1 MKTSS
6 RRSFLILASG
16 ALAGLSLAAC
26 GGSAAT
32 TVTTSAAT
40 SAAPASSAVTTSA
53 APTSSA
59 VTSSGTA
66 SAAPSSAATTAATS
80 SSASATTSAAA
91 ATTAATSAATSSSA
105 AAASASKAPTPV
117 ATPVPVTLRGTK
129 VTFWH
134 TQSGPNAQ
142 LLNQMVL
149 AYNATQ
155 SNYTIVPEYKGS
167 YDDLYKANLA
177 AINAG
182 QPVPLSVAYENQ
194 VADYYTS
201 NLVVPWDDYI
211 NNAQYGLSAADKA
224 DFFPAF
230 LELGKFSQFGN
241 KFLTFPFGKSL
252 ELMWYNADLLNKA
265 GFAKPPAT
273 WDEFQQQAMKLG
285 TGGQKAW
292 EFSADASRFA
302 TWVFSRH
309 ADLLSADGQ
318 KLTINTPEAQASMG
332 LLSALVQAKVV
343 QTPTGFQSETD
354 FEQQKTSFYQDSSSA
369 RSYILADL
377 TKANVNFNWTAE
389 MPPVGQSGQ
398 DPASDLYGGNVT
410 LFKTSAEAQRGAWE
424 FMKYFSAG
432 PQTAKWALGTGYMP
446 VRKSATT
453 TEEYKAF
460 LAQNPRNA
468 VAINGLQYAG
478 NKGEPKVAA
487 WQQVRDILLSMMQQ
501 VVAGTANYKDA
512 LAAAD
517 QKANAA
523 LKTS

>member
-1 MKTSS
+1 LRTSS

-32 TVTTSAAT
+32 TVTTSAAS
-40 SAAPASSAVTTSA
+40 SAAPASSAATSSAAPATSAATTSA
-53 APTSSA
+53 ASTSAATSSA
-59 VTSSGTA
+59 AATTA
-66 SAAPSSAATTAATS
+66 SAATSSTAA
-80 SSASATTSAAA
+80 ATTSAAA
-91 ATTAATSAATSSSA
+91 TSAASSSSA

-201 NLVVPWDDYI
+201 KLVVPWDDYI

-252 ELMWYNADLLNKA
+252 ELMWYNADLLKKA
-265 GFAKPPAT
+265 GYDKPPAT
-273 WDEFQQQAMKLG
+273 WDDFQQQALKLG

-332 LLSALVQAKVV
+332 LLAALVQAKVV
-343 QTPTGFQSETD
+343 QTPTGFQAETD
-354 FEQQKTSFYQDSSSA
+354 FEQQKTAFYQDSSSA

-410 LFKTSAEAQRGAWE
+410 LFKTSSEAQLGAWE

-517 QKANAA
+517 QNANAA

>member
-1 MKTSS
+1 M
-6 RRSFLILASG
+6 
-16 ALAGLSLAAC
+16 
-26 GGSAAT
+26 
-32 TVTTSAAT
+32 
-40 SAAPASSAVTTSA
+40 
-53 APTSSA
+53 
-59 VTSSGTA
+59 
-66 SAAPSSAATTAATS
+66 
-80 SSASATTSAAA
+80 
-91 ATTAATSAATSSSA
+91 
-105 AAASASKAPTPV
+105 
-117 ATPVPVTLRGTK
+117 TLRGTK